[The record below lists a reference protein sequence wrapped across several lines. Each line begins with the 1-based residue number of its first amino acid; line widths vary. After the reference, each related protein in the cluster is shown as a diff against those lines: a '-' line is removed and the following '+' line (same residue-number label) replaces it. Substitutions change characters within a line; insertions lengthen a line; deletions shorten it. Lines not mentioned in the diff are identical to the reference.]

1 MEKEIFIQKAR
12 KLHGDK
18 YLYDNIPSKVLY
30 SDRVEIICRKHGV
43 FSQNAG
49 THITKSGCPYCY
61 GKMKKNTEQF
71 IREAK
76 LVHGDKYD
84 YSITNYK
91 TALEKVDII
100 CPKHGVFT
108 QEASSHLRGCGCP
121 KCARIVIDRTEDFIR
136 QAKEIYGDE
145 YSYEKT
151 KYTNGSTKV
160 IVTHK
165 EFGDISIFPFPF
177 LKKKI
182 IDTSFN
188 NLEDEEWRD
197 VVGYEQ
203 YYQVSSKG
211 RVRSKDRKCKTSK
224 SSERIYKGRIIKGHS
239 TKLGYIRMVLKMR
252 PKSVVVFLHRLV
264 AQAFLPNEEHLPFV
278 NHKDENPS
286 NNCVENLEWCT
297 KEYNNTYGTALQ
309 RAKITKAKNGVSITV
324 EKVDK
329 SGSIVDKYI
338 SISKAAKENDV
349 SRDKITYAIKHNKEI
364 NGYSYRKAKYE

>member
-43 FSQNAG
+43 FFQNAG
-49 THITKSGCPYCY
+49 THITKSGCPYCC

-136 QAKEIYGDE
+136 QAKKAYKDE
-145 YSYEKT
+145 YTYERTQYVNSKT
-151 KYTNGSTKV
+151 KV
-160 IVTHK
+160 VVTHK
-165 EFGDISIFPFPF
+165 EVGDVLVYPLTF
-177 LKKKI
+177 LKGEMKEN
-182 IDTSFN
+182 SFDL
-188 NLEDEEWRD
+188 LEDEEWRD
-197 VVGYEQ
+197 VVGLEQ
-203 YYQVSSKG
+203 YYQVSNKG
-211 RVRSKDRKCKTSK
+211 RVRSKDRKSK
-224 SSERIYKGRIIKGHS
+224 ANQNGERVYKGRIIKGHT

-297 KEYNNTYGTALQ
+297 QEYNSTYGTAVQ

-329 SGSIVDKYI
+329 SGSVVDKYL
-338 SISKAAKENDV
+338 SLCEAAEENNV
-349 SRDKITYAIKHNKEI
+349 SHDRIAYAIKHNKEI
-364 NGYSYRKAKYE
+364 DGYSYRKANYE